1 MSSLRWPSRLTIGY
15 QQFKISFILYGQ
27 RFCVEKSFYVP
38 RFLHKQVSE
47 RMKIGYEKKTKL
59 HNSVSWRRQL
69 GVTCCQWSRSFVL
82 WIFSI
87 GIEQKFY
94 LAFALKSF
102 FIPWWSGY
110 FFESAKEYRWL
121 TCIVLFLT
129 ESLLK
134 LRTPI
139 TVMSRTRA
147 NKSLLAWH
155 LSIWKKISIHWIIEQ
170 DLFTCLSVLNKTNGS
185 TSSS

>member
-1 MSSLRWPSRLTIGY
+1 MIGY
-15 QQFKISFILYGQ
+15 QQFKISFIFYRQ
-27 RFCVEKSFYVP
+27 RFSVEKSFYVP
-38 RFLHKQVSE
+38 SFCINRFPNVWRSGMKRKQSF
-47 RMKIGYEKKTKL
+47 IIA
-59 HNSVSWRRQL
+59 VSWIHNWR
-69 GVTCCQWSRSFVL
+69 VTGCQWSRSFIL

-139 TVMSRTRA
+139 TVISLTRA
-147 NKSLLAWH
+147 NKPLLAWH
-155 LSIWKKISIHWIIEQ
+155 LSIWKKNIDTLDYRTGFIYVPVG
-170 DLFTCLSVLNKTNGS
+170 FK
-185 TSSS
+185 